1 MRSVSQIQ
9 IGKAINSCEHQ
20 DFIRYYL
27 QDFIRYKFNSVPVEC
42 YEVRTYLQCL
52 YLKSNPFGF
61 FTDDCL
67 LIPK

>member
-42 YEVRTYLQCL
+42 YEVRTYL
-52 YLKSNPFGF
+52 
-61 FTDDCL
+61 
-67 LIPK
+67 